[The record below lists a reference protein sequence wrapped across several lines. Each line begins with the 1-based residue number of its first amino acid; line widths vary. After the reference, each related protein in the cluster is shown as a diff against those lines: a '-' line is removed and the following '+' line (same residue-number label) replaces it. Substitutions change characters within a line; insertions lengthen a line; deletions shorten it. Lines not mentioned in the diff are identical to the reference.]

1 MKRRKRALK
10 KKYVIR
16 RIYCGLI
23 LLLLVAGLVY
33 MVLDKLDAKV
43 VFNKVINKEIVPKE
57 PPKPTKA
64 SVSLVMV
71 GDALIH
77 QAVYDNMYVDGVYD
91 FKPALEHM
99 KPIISS
105 FDLAYYNQETILG
118 GKEIGLSTYPC
129 FNSPYE
135 VGDAFI
141 DAGFNLVS
149 MANNHTLDRGES
161 ALNNSCNYWKS
172 KENVYTAG
180 SYCSQEDRDEV
191 KIAEK
196 NGITYAMLSY
206 TTTTNGIRIPGGKN
220 YYVNVFNYDTAKAD
234 IEKYRGKVDV
244 LMVAMHWGEEY
255 TYTPVKEQRD
265 IANFLAEQGV
275 DIIIGAHP
283 HVVEP
288 IEKIGDTLVIYS
300 LGNFISA
307 QQGINKLTGLMASCI
322 ITKDLKTGEVTIS
335 DVEAELLYTEKN
347 YNKKLGFKIYPYT
360 ILTDSI
366 LSDHEKYYNEFMNIV
381 IGDRDFIRKG
391 DYSGNIK
398 QSS

>member
-1 MKRRKRALK
+1 MKRRKK
-10 KKYVIR
+10 KCKFKYVLR
-16 RIYCGLI
+16 RIYCSLI
-23 LLLLVAGLVY
+23 LIALIGGIAF
-33 MVLDKLDAKV
+33 MVIQKLDAKTKSNNV
-43 VFNKVINKEIVPKE
+43 KNKEVIPKE

-64 SVSLVMV
+64 SFSLVMV

-77 QAVYDNMYVDGVYD
+77 ESVYYSAKSGDSYD
-91 FKPALEHM
+91 FKPMLEDM
-99 KPIISS
+99 KPIISK

-172 KENVYTAG
+172 KENIYTAG
-180 SYCSQEDRDEV
+180 SYCSEEDREEV

-206 TTTTNGIRIPGGKN
+206 TTTTNGIRLPGGKN
-220 YYVNVFNYDTAKAD
+220 YYVNIFDYDKAKAD
-234 IEKYRGKVDV
+234 IEKYRDKVDV

-255 TYTPVKEQRD
+255 THTPVKEQRD
-265 IANFLAEQGV
+265 IANFLAEQKV

-288 IEKIGDTLVIYS
+288 IEYIGNTLVIYS

-307 QQGINKLTGLMASCI
+307 QRGMDKLTGLMASCT
-322 ITKDLKTGEVTIS
+322 ITKNFKTGEVTIG
-335 DVEAELLYTEKN
+335 DVEAELLYTYSDNNRGFRSN
-347 YNKKLGFKIYPYT
+347 YKVIPYT
-360 ILTDSI
+360 KLTDSL
-366 LSDHEKYYNEFMNIV
+366 LSNHESYYNTYMNYV

-391 DYSGNIK
+391 DYSGNTE
-398 QSS
+398 